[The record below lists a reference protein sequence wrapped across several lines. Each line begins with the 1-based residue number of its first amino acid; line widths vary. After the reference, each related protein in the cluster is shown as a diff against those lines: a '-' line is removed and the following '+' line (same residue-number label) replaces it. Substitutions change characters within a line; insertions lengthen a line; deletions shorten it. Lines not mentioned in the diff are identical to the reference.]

1 MDNTF
6 LLGFVFS
13 EAAANV
19 PTSAFLVC
27 HGHRCKLP
35 AELQQRLEEERKK
48 EKEKKKRGILTA
60 FGFPLKCSVSIF
72 SKIRMLIR
80 P

>member
-48 EKEKKKRGILTA
+48 EKEKKKRNPHCIWLP
-60 FGFPLKCSVSIF
+60 FKVLCVYIF
-72 SKIRMLIR
+72 
-80 P
+80 